1 MHHAPASLPELGS
14 PAAVENPYPI
24 YDYWRAAQPIHWTG
38 SEWRIFRYA
47 DGQAVLRDP
56 RFGADRVQA
65 DPQWLVETGLAPLFE
80 ARANM
85 MLFTDPPDHTRLRTL
100 VHRAFTPRV
109 VESYRPLVQR
119 IVDQL
124 LDAAAERGSI
134 ELISEFAYPLPVT
147 VIAHMLGV
155 PVDMHD
161 QFRRWS
167 DVLAAFIGGT
177 TRPEAEVIPAALKAV
192 LEMTDF
198 FLALVAERRRAPR
211 DDLLSA
217 LAQAEDGGDRL
228 SEQELVANSILL
240 LLAGHETTTNLIGNG
255 TLALL
260 HHPDQM
266 ALLRDH
272 PELTASAIE
281 ELLRY
286 DSPVQTTIR
295 RALTDIEVHGHRI
308 EAGQPVI
315 VFIGSANRDP
325 AQYDD
330 PARLD
335 LTRSDVRHLSFG
347 HGWHYCLGAPLAR
360 LEGQVAISTLIR
372 RFPNMRLL
380 DERLAW
386 RDNLALR
393 GLLSLHLALQRQR
406 ER

>member
-1 MHHAPASLPELGS
+1 MYAPTEPLPELWS
-14 PAAVENPYPI
+14 PAAIDDPYPI
-24 YDYWRAAQPIHWTG
+24 YDYWRAAQPIRWTG
-38 SEWRIFRYA
+38 GDWQMFRYA
-47 DGQAVLRDP
+47 DVQTLLRDL
-56 RFGADRVQA
+56 RLGAEQFQT
-65 DPQWLVETGLAPLFE
+65 DPQWLATTGFAPLFE
-80 ARANM
+80 ARAKM

-124 LDAAAERGSI
+124 LDAAAVRGEI
-134 ELISEFAYPLPVT
+134 ELIGEFAYPLPVT

-167 DVLAAFIGGT
+167 DSLAAFIGGT
-177 TRPEAEVIPAALKAV
+177 TRPEAEVLPAALQAV
-192 LEMTDF
+192 LDMSDF
-198 FLALVAERRRAPR
+198 ILALVAERRRVPR
-211 DDLLSA
+211 DDLLSV
-217 LAQAEDGGDRL
+217 LAQVEDGGDRL

-260 HHPDQM
+260 RHPDQL

-272 PELTASAIE
+272 PELTAAAIE

-286 DSPVQTTIR
+286 DSPVQMTSR
-295 RALTDIEVHGHRI
+295 RALTDIEFQGHHI
-308 EAGQPVI
+308 AAGQTVTL
-315 VFIGSANRDP
+315 FIGSANRDP
-325 AQYDD
+325 AQYED
-330 PARLD
+330 PGRLD

-347 HGWHYCLGAPLAR
+347 HGSHYCLGAPLAR

-372 RFPNMRLL
+372 RFPHMRMY
-380 DERLAW
+380 DERVVW
-386 RDNLALR
+386 RDNFALR
-393 GLLSLHLALQRQR
+393 GLQSLHLAL
-406 ER
+406 

>member
-1 MHHAPASLPELGS
+1 MHHPTEPPPELWS
-14 PAAVENPYPI
+14 AAAISDPYPI
-24 YDYWRAAQPIHWTG
+24 YDRLRAEQPIRWTG
-38 SEWRIFRYA
+38 GDWQIFRYA
-47 DGQAVLRDP
+47 DAQALLRDP
-56 RFGADRVQA
+56 RLGADRLQI
-65 DPQWLVETGLAPLFE
+65 DPQWLIASGLEPLFKT
-80 ARANM
+80 RDSM
-85 MLFTDPPDHTRLRTL
+85 MLFADPPDHTRLRTL

-124 LDAAAERGSI
+124 LDAAAARGAI
-134 ELISEFAYPLPVT
+134 ELIGEFAYPLPVT

-155 PVDMHD
+155 PVNMHD

-167 DVLAAFIGGT
+167 DSLAAFIGGT
-177 TRPEAEVIPAALKAV
+177 TRPEADVLPAALKAV

-255 TLALL
+255 MLALMR
-260 HHPDQM
+260 HPDQF

-272 PELTASAIE
+272 PELTPSAIE

-286 DSPVQTTIR
+286 DSPVQVTSR
-295 RALTDIEVHGHRI
+295 RALTDIEFQRHRI
-308 EAGQPVI
+308 EAGQTVT
-315 VFIGSANRDP
+315 VFIGAANRDP
-325 AQYDD
+325 AQYQD

-335 LTRSDVRHLSFG
+335 VTRGDVRHLSFG
-347 HGWHYCLGAPLAR
+347 HGPHYCLGAPLAR
-360 LEGQVAISTLIR
+360 LEGQVAISTLVR
-372 RFPNMRLL
+372 RFTHMRTL
-380 DERLAW
+380 DGQVVW
-386 RDNLALR
+386 RDNFALR
-393 GLLSLHLALQRQR
+393 GLQSLHIEL
-406 ER
+406 E

>member
-1 MHHAPASLPELGS
+1 MHAPTEPLPELWS
-14 PAAVENPYPI
+14 AAAIDNPYPI
-24 YDYWRAAQPIHWTG
+24 YDYWRAVQPIRRTG
-38 SEWRIFRYA
+38 SDWQMFRYA
-47 DGQAVLRDP
+47 DVQAILRDP
-56 RFGADRVQA
+56 RFGADRVQS
-65 DPQWLVETGLAPLFE
+65 DPQWLTTTGLAPLFE

-119 IVDQL
+119 IVDEL
-124 LDAAAERGSI
+124 LDAAAVRGEI
-134 ELISEFAYPLPVT
+134 ELIGEFAYPLPVT

-161 QFRRWS
+161 QFRCWS
-167 DVLAAFIGGT
+167 DSLAAFIGGAA
-177 TRPEAEVIPAALKAV
+177 RPEAEVLPAALKAV
-192 LEMTDF
+192 LEMSDF
-198 FLALVAERRRAPR
+198 FLALVAERRRVPR

-240 LLAGHETTTNLIGNG
+240 LLAGHETTTNLVGNG

-260 HHPDQM
+260 RHPDQFAM
-266 ALLRDH
+266 LRDH

-286 DSPVQTTIR
+286 DSPVQLTSR
-295 RALTDIEVHGHRI
+295 RALVDIEFHGHRI
-308 EAGQPVI
+308 EAGQTVT

-325 AQYDD
+325 AQYED

-347 HGWHYCLGAPLAR
+347 HGSHYCLGAPLAR
-360 LEGQVAISTLIR
+360 LEGQVAIGALVR
-372 RFPNMRLL
+372 RFPNARLL
-380 DERLAW
+380 DERIVW
-386 RDNLALR
+386 RDNFALR
-393 GLLSLHLALQRQR
+393 GVQSLRLAL
-406 ER
+406 

>member
-1 MHHAPASLPELGS
+1 MHHATEPLPELWS
-14 PAAVENPYPI
+14 PAAIENPYPI
-24 YDYWRAAQPIHWTG
+24 YDYWRATQPIRWTG
-38 SEWRIFRYA
+38 NDWQMFRYA
-47 DGQAVLRDP
+47 DVQAILRDP
-56 RFGADRVQA
+56 RLGADQFQV
-65 DPQWLVETGLAPLFE
+65 DPQWLAATGLAPLFE
-80 ARANM
+80 ARAKM
-85 MLFTDPPDHTRLRTL
+85 MLFTDPPDHTRLRAL

-124 LDAAAERGSI
+124 LDAAAARGEI
-134 ELISEFAYPLPVT
+134 EMISEFAYPLPVT

-167 DVLAAFIGGT
+167 DSLAAFIGGT
-177 TRPEAEVIPAALKAV
+177 TRPEAEVFPVALKAV

-260 HHPDQM
+260 RHPDQL
-266 ALLRDH
+266 ALLRDR
-272 PELTASAIE
+272 PELTASAVE

-286 DSPVQTTIR
+286 DSPVQMTSR
-295 RALTDIEVHGHRI
+295 RALADIDVHGHRI
-308 EAGQPVI
+308 EAGQTVT

-325 AQYDD
+325 AQYEN

-335 LTRSDVRHLSFG
+335 LTRADIRHLSFG
-347 HGWHYCLGAPLAR
+347 HGPHYCLGAPLAR
-360 LEGQVAISTLIR
+360 LEGQVAIGTLVR
-372 RFPNMRLL
+372 RFPHMRLI
-380 DERLAW
+380 DERIAW
-386 RDNLALR
+386 RDNFALR
-393 GLLSLHLALQRQR
+393 GLQALRL
-406 ER
+406 EL

>member
-1 MHHAPASLPELGS
+1 MHHATEPLPELWS
-14 PAAVENPYPI
+14 PAAIENPYPI
-24 YDYWRAAQPIHWTG
+24 YDYWRATQPIRWTG
-38 SEWRIFRYA
+38 SDWQMFRYA
-47 DGQAVLRDP
+47 DVQALLRDP
-56 RFGADRVQA
+56 RLGADQFQV
-65 DPQWLVETGLAPLFE
+65 DPQWLAATGLAPLFE
-80 ARANM
+80 TRAKM

-109 VESYRPLVQR
+109 VESYRPLVQHL
-119 IVDQL
+119 VDQL
-124 LDAAAERGSI
+124 LDAAAARGEV

-177 TRPEAEVIPAALKAV
+177 TRPEAEVLPMALKAV

-260 HHPDQM
+260 RHPDQC
-266 ALLRDH
+266 ALLRNH
-272 PELTASAIE
+272 PELAASAVE

-286 DSPVQTTIR
+286 DSPVQMTSR
-295 RALTDIEVHGHRI
+295 RALADIDFHGHRI
-308 EAGQPVI
+308 KAGQTVT
-315 VFIGSANRDP
+315 VFIGAANRDP
-325 AQYDD
+325 AQYEN

-335 LTRSDVRHLSFG
+335 LTRTDVRHLAFG
-347 HGWHYCLGAPLAR
+347 HGPHYCLGAPLAR
-360 LEGQVAISTLIR
+360 LEGQVALSTLVR
-372 RFPNMRLL
+372 RFPHMRLL
-380 DERLAW
+380 DERVAW
-386 RDNLALR
+386 RDNFALR
-393 GLLSLHLALQRQR
+393 GLQSLRLEL
-406 ER
+406 

>member
-1 MHHAPASLPELGS
+1 MHAPTEPLPELWS
-14 PAAVENPYPI
+14 PAAIDNPYPI
-24 YDYWRAAQPIHWTG
+24 YDYWRAVQPIRWTG
-38 SEWRIFRYA
+38 SDWQMFRYA
-47 DGQAVLRDP
+47 DVQTLLRNP
-56 RFGADRVQA
+56 RLGAEQFQA
-65 DPQWLVETGLAPLFE
+65 DPQWRATTGLAPLFE
-80 ARANM
+80 ARAKM

-124 LDAAAERGSI
+124 LDAAAVRGEI
-134 ELISEFAYPLPVT
+134 ELIGEFAYPLPVT

-167 DVLAAFIGGT
+167 DSLAAFIGGT
-177 TRPEAEVIPAALKAV
+177 TRPEAEVLPAALQAV
-192 LEMTDF
+192 LDMSDF
-198 FLALVAERRRAPR
+198 ILALVAERRRAPR

-260 HHPDQM
+260 RHPDQF

-272 PELTASAIE
+272 PELTAAAVE

-286 DSPVQTTIR
+286 DSPVQMTSR
-295 RALTDIEVHGHRI
+295 RALTDIEFHGHHI
-308 EAGQPVI
+308 ATGQTVT

-325 AQYDD
+325 SQYEE
-330 PARLD
+330 PGRLD

-347 HGWHYCLGAPLAR
+347 HGSHYCLGAPLAR

-372 RFPNMRLL
+372 RFPHMSMRN
-380 DERLAW
+380 ERIVW
-386 RDNLALR
+386 RDNFALR
-393 GLLSLHLALQRQR
+393 GLQSLHLAL
-406 ER
+406 